1 MLNTVQVILNK
12 CPCLICN
19 TTKSVAKRMSHI
31 FACDTM
37 LINNTTVDQTGLSS
51 EVRLLE
57 GFGLSFV
64 LLVSLML
71 NLAVC
76 TIIWRTKVLRNK
88 PANTFVA
95 NLCIANLLLTSC
107 VIPFS
112 LVTIIRDKH
121 AAYSRVLCQVRPN
134 LYNCLLKI
142 SKFRL
147 RQYSYIY
154 KRSF

>member
-1 MLNTVQVILNK
+1 
-12 CPCLICN
+12 
-19 TTKSVAKRMSHI
+19 
-31 FACDTM
+31 M
-37 LINNTTVDQTGLSS
+37 LINNTTVDRTGLSS
-51 EVRLLE
+51 QVRLLE

-64 LLVSLML
+64 LLVSVVL

-95 NLCIANLLLTSC
+95 NLCIANLLLTAC

-112 LVTIIRDKH
+112 LVTIIRDEH

-134 LYNCLLKI
+134 LYNCVLKI
-142 SKFRL
+142 SKILGTSAQTEFL
-147 RQYSYIY
+147 TLGLTPSYENLKAIPLQLSGVILHQLYAYLVLHSY
-154 KRSF
+154 KRM